1 MYLRRLVLGR
11 NVGPRSIGLA
21 NLVNLLKDII
31 AELKVLEVGLF
42 PQQLISI
49 DYSHLFTT
57 IPTLIRDGV
66 TDLGITTKPW

>member
-21 NLVNLLKDII
+21 NLVDLLKDII

-42 PQQLISI
+42 SQQLISI

>member
-21 NLVNLLKDII
+21 NLVDLLKDII

>member
-31 AELKVLEVGLF
+31 AELKILEVGLF